1 MTGSCRGQ
9 SLRSG
14 TGTHAGT
21 GTKKED
27 PFRVVITGGPCAGKT
42 EVWRFLGQAFPGG
55 VPVPEAATQLIL
67 DGKSED
73 SLGLEGFQRAVYKR
87 QLALEEGGREKGP
100 LLLCDRGLLDGLA
113 YFPSLFECLDVSREE
128 VLNRYAMVMQVEVI
142 RDPQAYSLHFNNN
155 PARHEDHTRAL
166 ALERELERIYER
178 HPYCFFLPGSLEEKK
193 REALRLV
200 RERWVA
206 LRPDLAV
213 VVADQA

>member
-1 MTGSCRGQ
+1 MMGG
-9 SLRSG
+9 
-14 TGTHAGT
+14 
-21 GTKKED
+21 EE

-42 EVWRFLGQAFPGG
+42 EVWRLLGEAFPGG

-73 SLGLEGFQRAVYKR
+73 SLGVEGFQRAVYER
-87 QLALEEGGREKGP
+87 QLALEEGGRENGL

-113 YFPSLFECLDVSREE
+113 YFPSLFACLDVSREE
-128 VLNRYAMVMQVEVI
+128 VLNRYAVVIQVEVI
-142 RDPQAYSLHFNNN
+142 RDPQAYSLHFSNN

-178 HPYCFFLPGSLEEKK
+178 HPTYVFLSGSLEEKK

-200 RERWVA
+200 RERLVA
-206 LRPDLAV
+206 LRPDLASSV
-213 VVADQA
+213 TDHA